1 MSLATRPVRRLS
13 VPQMMPI
20 LAIVAIPVSSLS
32 VRPGASLSAAASR
45 RSCPGWRRGGHRWR
59 YLLRR
64 RATRRLGREIL
75 AMFFSSQKS
84 ISKQVARPARR
95 ESVRAPLPL
104 VKKPLFSGFAGLWAQ
119 RPGGAT
125 LLRFEAARWRRR
137 SFRVQAAQRGALPE
151 GSALAV
157 ISAPLSRRT
166 RQRSPLTDSTVP
178 CEALFSPMRLA
189 TNELAG
195 RS

>member
-1 MSLATRPVRRLS
+1 MSGMSLQRRP
-13 VPQMMPI
+13 
-20 LAIVAIPVSSLS
+20 SLEI
-32 VRPGASLSAAASR
+32 SAAAPSN
-45 RSCPGWRRGGHRWR
+45 SPIGEGNPGHVF
-59 YLLRR
+59 LL
-64 RATRRLGREIL
+64 AKKHFK
-75 AMFFSSQKS
+75 ASS
-84 ISKQVARPARR
+84 APARR

-157 ISAPLSRRT
+157 ISAPLWRT

-189 TNELAG
+189 TNGLAG
-195 RS
+195 RSS